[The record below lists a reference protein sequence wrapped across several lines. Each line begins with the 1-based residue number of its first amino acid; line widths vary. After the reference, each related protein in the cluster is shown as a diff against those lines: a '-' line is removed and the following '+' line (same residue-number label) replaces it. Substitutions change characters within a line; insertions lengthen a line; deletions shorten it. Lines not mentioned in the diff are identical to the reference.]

1 MKSITFNGLIVLF
14 WTLLIAMFPIPSQG
28 SEPKGVFPILQGWK
42 IQDQFYMPIKSAK
55 GIEGLWA
62 EATYKRTPIPK
73 IKVVIIEGENII
85 WKQLE
90 NAAPPESKGLFEAE
104 STYEAVMIK
113 GKKGIMESHP
123 ILGISLVLPM
133 TPQKTIT
140 FETKGSKTLLLEFV
154 QSFLK
159 EITKDKK

>member
-1 MKSITFNGLIVLF
+1 LKSITFNGLIILF
-14 WTLLIAMFPIPSQG
+14 WMLLIAMSPTPSQG
-28 SEPKGVFPILQGWK
+28 SDSKEVFPILQGWR
-42 IQDQFYMPIKSAK
+42 IQDQFYVPIKSAK

-62 EATYKRTPIPK
+62 EATYKKTPIPPM
-73 IKVVIIEGENII
+73 KVVIIEGKNII
-85 WKQLE
+85 WKQLK
-90 NAAPPESKGLFEAE
+90 NTAPSESKGLFDAE
-104 STYEAVMIK
+104 STYETVIIK